1 MVSLW
6 LSTIGWGDAAATV
19 DSPDQYLEGSPLD
32 RLILSGLLFAGIA
45 VLIQR
50 SRRVVMMLRA
60 NGPII
65 LFFVYCAISTLWSD
79 YTGVA
84 FRRWTKALGDLVMV
98 LIVLTD
104 RSPSAAI
111 KHLLTRVG
119 FLLVPIS
126 VLLIKYYPDLGRG
139 YHPWTWTPYYTGVT
153 MGKNLLGMICLLFGL
168 GSVWRFLQVFQGK
181 EGPRR
186 TGPLIAHG
194 TMLVMVFWLFWMAD
208 SMTSLSCF
216 LLGVILIAA
225 TSIRALARKPAI
237 IHLLVVT
244 MLSVSA
250 AVLFLDLGSGFVETM
265 GRDPTLTGRSAIWN
279 LVLGMTANPLSG
291 TGFESFWLGPRL
303 DKIWSLYWWH
313 PNEAHNGYLE
323 VYLNLGWVGVAI
335 LAMMLITGYRTVV
348 AAFRDDPNTAGLRLT
363 YFVIAVAYNFTESAI
378 RMMNPV
384 WTFFLLSTLAVPW
397 GWDRVKPRSFPHPPA
412 LPRK

>member
-1 MVSLW
+1 M
-6 LSTIGWGDAAATV
+6 
-19 DSPDQYLEGSPLD
+19 
-32 RLILSGLLFAGIA
+32 
-45 VLIQR
+45 
-50 SRRVVMMLRA
+50 
-60 NGPII
+60 
-65 LFFVYCAISTLWSD
+65 
-79 YTGVA
+79 
-84 FRRWTKALGDLVMV
+84 
-98 LIVLTD
+98 
-104 RSPSAAI
+104 
-111 KHLLTRVG
+111 
-119 FLLVPIS
+119 
-126 VLLIKYYPDLGRG
+126 
-139 YHPWTWTPYYTGVT
+139 
-153 MGKNLLGMICLLFGL
+153 
-168 GSVWRFLQVFQGK
+168 
-181 EGPRR
+181 
-186 TGPLIAHG
+186 
-194 TMLVMVFWLFWMAD
+194 
-208 SMTSLSCF
+208 
-216 LLGVILIAA
+216 IAA